1 MLTPSSSMLSL
12 SRTLPQNLLLT
23 SLELLFKG
31 QTELVLTDISYSP
44 LHLISITKELI
55 SASQPI
61 HISESPDEDHAEWHV
76 MCAGRCPG
84 GLKLPSK
91 KLWLNGLAQV
101 LKIVKSKSKPTKSAR
116 LAAAQLE

>member
-1 MLTPSSSMLSL
+1 MLSL

-31 QTELVLTDISYSP
+31 QTELVLTDIGYSP

-55 SASQPI
+55 STSQPI
-61 HISESPDEDHAEWHV
+61 HISESPDEDHTEWHV
-76 MCAGRCPG
+76 TCAGWRPG

-91 KLWLNGLAQV
+91 KPRLNSSAQV
-101 LKIVKSKSKPTKSAR
+101 LKIVKLKSKPTKSAR
-116 LAAAQLE
+116 LAMARLE